1 VLKHRRAL
9 PASHEKSMGDTT
21 SRDRKSLSFFAR
33 LSRRKLEKVRLS
45 PLKVLLYLDGHQ
57 KGSRASTPERLGK
70 EIGIGGYDTIKN
82 SYTWL
87 SDHGYVAL
95 APGVPTVDGVAEII
109 DPNELV
115 VTPLGRDALKP
126 FLAAFSLQ
134 ELASIALTTLGFG
147 FILGLTAVVFQM
159 YPSYFWDYFLLDIAF
174 GIAVSYVTSV
184 ALREARVRKKERIA
198 SLIES
203 VTDRG

>member
-1 VLKHRRAL
+1 MGSAALDGRRL
-9 PASHEKSMGDTT
+9 
-21 SRDRKSLSFFAR
+21 R
-33 LSRRKLEKVRLS
+33 LSLLMRRWLVPGKHGRIRLS
-45 PLKVLLYLDGHQ
+45 PLKVLLYLDRHETGA
-57 KGSRASTPERLGK
+57 RVSTPERLGK

-87 SDHGYVAL
+87 FDHRYVAL
-95 APGVPTVDGVAEII
+95 APGVPMVGGVAEIL

-115 VTPLGRDALKP
+115 VTPLGRKALKP

-134 ELASIALTTLGFG
+134 EVASIAFATLGFG
-147 FILGLTAVVFQM
+147 FVLGLTEVVFQM
-159 YPSYFWDYFLLDIAF
+159 YPSYLWALALLDGGF
-174 GIAVSYVTSV
+174 GVAVSYVVSM
-184 ALREARVRKKERIA
+184 ALREARVRKKERVA

>member
-1 VLKHRRAL
+1 M
-9 PASHEKSMGDTT
+9 SETT
-21 SRDRKSLSFFAR
+21 SRDRKSLPLLAR
-33 LSRRKLEKVRLS
+33 LSQRKLEKVRLS

-57 KGSRASTPERLGK
+57 KGTRASTPERLGK

-134 ELASIALTTLGFG
+134 EVASIALTTLGLG
-147 FILGLTAVVFQM
+147 FVLGLTGVVFQM
-159 YPSYFWDYFLLDIAF
+159 YPSYLWDLVLLDLAF
-174 GIAVSYVTSV
+174 GVAVSYAAFV
-184 ALREARVRKKERIA
+184 ALREARGRKKERVA

>member
-1 VLKHRRAL
+1 MGKPL
-9 PASHEKSMGDTT
+9 PASHEKSMG
-21 SRDRKSLSFFAR
+21 SHIGRERRFLSFFSR
-33 LSRRKLEKVRLS
+33 LWQRKLEKVRLS

-57 KGSRASTPERLGK
+57 KGTRASTPERLGK

-87 SDHGYVAL
+87 SDRGYVAL

-134 ELASIALTTLGFG
+134 EVASIALAMLGLGF
-147 FILGLTAVVFQM
+147 FLGLTEVVFQM
-159 YPSYFWDYFLLDIAF
+159 YPSYFWDFSLLDLAF
-174 GIAVSYVTSV
+174 GITVSYVTFV
-184 ALREARVRKKERIA
+184 ALREARVRKKERVA
-198 SLIES
+198 SLIEN